1 MNHKTVFRKEV
12 EDDIVLAYR
21 WYEEKSIGLGEEFL
35 RMFYTS
41 VAEIERNPLAWRKV
55 YKDFRRCL
63 LKRFP
68 YAVYYTAAK
77 KEILIYAVIHG
88 ARNTVFTEN
97 LLDNR

>member
-1 MNHKTVFRKEV
+1 MNHKVVFRKEV
-12 EDDIVLAYR
+12 EEDIVLAYR
-21 WYEEKSIGLGEEFL
+21 WYEDKSIGLGEEFL
-35 RMFYTS
+35 RIFYTS

-77 KEILIYAVIHG
+77 KHILIYGVIHG
-88 ARNTVFTEN
+88 ARNTVFTKT